1 MTGTIPSL
9 HLVEDLNN
17 RTSIAMNRM
26 MAIQDCVFVAVAVA
40 VAFAIAMTVTKDS
53 TVIAI
58 LCAVSRLA
66 LKFDTEPSYPPCYL
80 SLTQ

>member
-26 MAIQDCVFVAVAVA
+26 MAIQDCVFVAVA